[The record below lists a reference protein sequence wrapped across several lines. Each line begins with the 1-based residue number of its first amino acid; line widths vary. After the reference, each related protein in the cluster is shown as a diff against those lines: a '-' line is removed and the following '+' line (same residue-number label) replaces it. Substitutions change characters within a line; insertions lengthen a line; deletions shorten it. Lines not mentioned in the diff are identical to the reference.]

1 MGDITRSTRKVM
13 MDYDT
18 RRQVEVFAEEAVHD
32 FKNETPIF
40 QKKIEDCLF
49 CFEDFQYLD
58 DRAIQKVLRD
68 TDMQELAKALRRASP
83 KSRTK
88 SSETCPNVQ
97 QPCLKKTAGHCIFT
111 EMNPR
116 SSVWRTDAINQLR

>member
-68 TDMQELAKALRRASP
+68 TDMQELAKALRGASTEVQNKIFRNMSQRAAAML
-83 KSRTK
+83 
-88 SSETCPNVQ
+88 EEDIG
-97 QPCLKKTAGHCIFT
+97 LLHI
-111 EMNPR
+111 
-116 SSVWRTDAINQLR
+116 

>member
-49 CFEDFQYLD
+49 LKISSTSMIRPSERYYVIPTC
-58 DRAIQKVLRD
+58 RNSQK
-68 TDMQELAKALRRASP
+68 P
-83 KSRTK
+83 
-88 SSETCPNVQ
+88 
-97 QPCLKKTAGHCIFT
+97 
-111 EMNPR
+111 
-116 SSVWRTDAINQLR
+116 